1 MPSSRSKSS
10 SNNGDAGCCDA
21 FDLENICTSGHRSDE
36 DSVVED
42 YDYVR
47 AHKSDSQWMAEA
59 RAKVQAMIR
68 TNYLTAL
75 GMGAAPSAMS
85 SNYPNSGDEESN
97 AAVAN
102 TTREYVDDVQKDTAA
117 YDTDDSST
125 KIGASILM
133 ISGCED
139 AQTSA
144 DVQNVS
150 NFSLPDPNGKAG

>member
-1 MPSSRSKSS
+1 MPSSKS
-10 SNNGDAGCCDA
+10 NAGAAGCCNA
-21 FDLENICTSGHRSDE
+21 FDNLDNICTSGRNGDE
-36 DSVVED
+36 DSVATDQD

-47 AHKSDSQWMAEA
+47 AHKSDSQWMGEA
-59 RAKVQAMIR
+59 RTKVQAMLR
-68 TNYLTAL
+68 TNYLTAI
-75 GMGAAPSAMS
+75 GMGAAPAAMS
-85 SNYPNSGDEESN
+85 GASNYMSGDEESN

-102 TTREYVDDVQKDTAA
+102 TTREYANDNVQKEA
-117 YDTDDSST
+117 YDTDDSSAT
-125 KIGASILM
+125 NIGASILM